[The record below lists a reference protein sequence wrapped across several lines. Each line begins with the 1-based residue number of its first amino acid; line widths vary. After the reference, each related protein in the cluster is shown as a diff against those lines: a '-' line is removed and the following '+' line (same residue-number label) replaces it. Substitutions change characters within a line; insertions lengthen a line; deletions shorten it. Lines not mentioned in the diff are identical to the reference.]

1 MDIAPAESAE
11 AAESPEVAEA
21 VAPGRSDDSQQPGI
35 ADGISRPLDP
45 RYVELERQ
53 VGWIATGVLT
63 VVGFGGFGIFVLAA
77 RPGTL
82 AGSVIGA
89 FLLAGLIAFAWWQ
102 QAWPIVEYRH
112 ASYRVDANGLE
123 IRRGVYFR
131 AVTTVPR
138 SRVQHTDV
146 AQGPL
151 QRRYGLATLVVHTAG
166 NTSAEVELP
175 GLTHEIAL
183 RIRDH
188 LLPGRSDDAV

>member
-1 MDIAPAESAE
+1 MTDPPASQAPAESA
-11 AAESPEVAEA
+11 
-21 VAPGRSDDSQQPGI
+21 GPGI
-35 ADGISRPLDP
+35 ADGVSHPLDP
-45 RYVELERQ
+45 RYVDLERQ

-63 VVGFGGFGIFVLAA
+63 LVALGGFGIFVLAG
-77 RPGTL
+77 RPSGVATAVV
-82 AGSVIGA
+82 AGAAV
-89 FLLAGLIAFAWWQ
+89 LGLCAFAWWQ
-102 QAWPIVEYRH
+102 QRWPMIEYRC
-112 ASYRVDANGLE
+112 ASYRVDIHGLE

-131 AVTTVPR
+131 AVTNVPR

-166 NTSAEVELP
+166 NNSAEVELP

>member
-1 MDIAPAESAE
+1 MELAPVTDIETPAA
-11 AAESPEVAEA
+11 
-21 VAPGRSDDSQQPGI
+21 PGI
-35 ADGISRPLDP
+35 ADGVSRQLDP
-45 RYVELERQ
+45 RYVDLQRQ
-53 VGWIATGVLT
+53 VGWIATAVLSAVT
-63 VVGFGGFGIFVLAA
+63 LGGLGI
-77 RPGTL
+77 
-82 AGSVIGA
+82 
-89 FLLAGLIAFAWWQ
+89 FLLAGRPGWPAMVFVSVLAVTGLGAFAWWQ
-102 QAWPIVEYRH
+102 QAWPALEYRY
-112 ASYRVDANGLE
+112 ASYRVDPNGLE

-131 AVTTVPR
+131 AVTNVPR

-166 NTSAEVELP
+166 MASAEVELP